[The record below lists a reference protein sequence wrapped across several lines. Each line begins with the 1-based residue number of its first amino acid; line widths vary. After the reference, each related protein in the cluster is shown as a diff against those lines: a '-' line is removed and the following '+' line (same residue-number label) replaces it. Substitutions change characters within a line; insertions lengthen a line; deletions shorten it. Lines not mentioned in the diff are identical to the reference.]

1 MSLWRHLS
9 HGVRVLTRRAS
20 ADRDLDDE
28 LAHYLEEAARDR
40 VAQGMSPE
48 EAHRAVRVQLQGY
61 VGTREHVR
69 GAGWEHAVTDV
80 VGDLRLALRM
90 LARQPLV
97 SLVIVLVI
105 SLGSGAVATMYSVMN
120 ALVLR
125 PVPGVADPE
134 TLVALQPMRR
144 NGDVLQQTSFG
155 RYAALRADATSVEGL
170 AVWGRVSLTLSAS
183 GGEGVAVAG
192 NMVSANYFDVLGVR
206 PAAGRLFVAGED
218 TSPGGNAVLVVS
230 HAYWQTHLDGDER
243 ALGRRIAVNGHPFT
257 LIGVAPPGFRGV
269 LTGMRPDAWVPVSMQ
284 PQLRPRS
291 DLEHASW
298 LWMFGRLSAGRGVG
312 AVAGELSALTETW
325 ARDHAGADGPEAIT
339 RMHVAAFSG
348 LPGGE
353 GRVLLAFTGI
363 LLGAALLVLAIAGV
377 NVATMLSARYLA
389 RQREMAV
396 RAALGAGRTRLLRH
410 LLTEVLVLFLLG
422 AVGGVIVAVGA
433 TTALER
439 LPLPANIP
447 TALELSPDW
456 RVLAFALVVTMAS
469 GLVCGLAPALRT
481 ARHGIAAPLRD
492 DSTRGGRRTGLVSR
506 ALVVGQLA
514 LSLVLL
520 VCAGLFLRAL
530 SAATHVDPGFS
541 RTHVVAATLE
551 PEAWGY
557 DEPRARDFYERLLR
571 RVEASGDT
579 SDVGLTSRVPLMM
592 SRSGEEIRLAD
603 DQSLSVDYISVG
615 GAYFDALQI
624 PLLQGRPLTRADDA
638 AAPHVAVINETLAR
652 RAWPDGTAIGST
664 FRFRDQV
671 TTVVGIARDATY
683 ASLDEVTPAFV
694 YVPLAQ
700 VWHPTQTLLVRTRGG
715 DAAVMR
721 EVRQAV
727 LTLDPTLPPPRVET
741 LEQFTDIAVLPQ
753 RAGAIVAGG
762 LGAVGLLLATIGLY
776 GLLAFAASRRTR
788 EIGIRVALGATR
800 TSVLRLMI
808 GQGLR
813 LALAGIVVGL
823 VLATAAARMIAPYL
837 FSISPLDPVAFA
849 AMSILFALVALV
861 ASFIPA
867 RRAANADPLDAL
879 RSE

>member
-1 MSLWRHLS
+1 MSFWRHLS

-28 LAHYLEEAARDR
+28 LAHFLEEAARDR
-40 VAQGMSPE
+40 VADGLSPE
-48 EAHRAVRVQLQGY
+48 EAHRAVRVKLQGH

-69 GAGWEHAVTDV
+69 TAGWEHVVTEA

-105 SLGSGAVATMYSVMN
+105 SLGSGAVATVYSAMN

-125 PVPGVADPE
+125 PVPGVAHPE

-144 NGDVLQQTSFG
+144 NGEVLQQTSFG
-155 RYAALRADATSVEGL
+155 RYASLREDATTVDGL
-170 AVWGRVSLTLSAS
+170 AVWGRVSLTLSTS
-183 GGEGVAVAG
+183 GQEGVAVAG
-192 NMVSANYFDVLGVR
+192 HMVSANYFDVLGVR

-230 HAYWQTHLDGDER
+230 HAYWQTHLNGDAG

-269 LTGMRPDAWVPVSMQ
+269 YTGMRPDAWVPVSMQ

-291 DLEHASW
+291 DLQQASW
-298 LWMFGRLSAGRGVG
+298 LWMFGRLFADRTAG
-312 AVAGELSALTETW
+312 AVAGELSALTDTW
-325 ARDHAGADGPEAIT
+325 ARDHGGADGPDAIT
-339 RMHVAAFSG
+339 RMHVAEFSG

-353 GRVLLAFTGI
+353 GSVMLAFTGI

-422 AVGGVIVAVGA
+422 AVGGVLVAVGA

-447 TALELSPDW
+447 IALELSPDW

-492 DSTRGGRRTGLVSR
+492 DSTRGGRRSGPLSR

-530 SAATHVDPGFS
+530 SAATNVDPGFT
-541 RTHVVAATLE
+541 RAHVVATTLE

-557 DEPRARDFYERLLR
+557 DESRARDFYDRLLR
-571 RVEASGDT
+571 RLDASGGA
-579 SDVGLTSRVPLMM
+579 SAVGLTSRVPLMM
-592 SRSGEEIRLAD
+592 SRSGDDIRIAGEQTLP
-603 DQSLSVDYISVG
+603 VDYISVG
-615 GAYFDALQI
+615 GEYFDALGI

-638 AAPHVAVINETLAR
+638 AAPPVAVINETLAR
-652 RAWPDGTAIGST
+652 RAWPDGNAIGST

-683 ASLDEVTPAFV
+683 ATLDEVTPAFV

-700 VWHPTQTLLVRTRGG
+700 VWHPTQTLLVRAAGG
-715 DAAVMR
+715 DAAAMR

-727 LTLDPTLPPPRVET
+727 LSLDPTLPPPRIDM

-753 RAGAIVAGG
+753 RAGALVAGG
-762 LGAVGLLLATIGLY
+762 LGVVGLLLATIGLY
-776 GLLAFAASRRTR
+776 GQMAFAASRRTR
-788 EIGIRVALGATR
+788 EIGIRVALGATQAA
-800 TSVLRLMI
+800 VLRLMV

-813 LALAGIVVGL
+813 LALAGIAVGL
-823 VLATAAARMIAPYL
+823 ILAASAARVIAPYL
-837 FSISPLDPVAFA
+837 FSVSPLDPVAFA
-849 AMSILFALVALV
+849 TTSLLFAVVAM
-861 ASFIPA
+861 AAAFIPA
-867 RRAANADPLDAL
+867 RRAANADPIEAL